1 MAIKNIFRFTRKS
14 RAQKINAHIL
24 VEVEQTAAS
33 YADSETVLNDD
44 DVHVR
49 MIFDEHGNLVRA
61 PSLSRTYQRI
71 HPSR

>member
-14 RAQKINAHIL
+14 RAQQINARIL

-33 YADSETVLNDD
+33 YADSKTILDND

-61 PSLSRTYQRI
+61 PSPLDIHQTI